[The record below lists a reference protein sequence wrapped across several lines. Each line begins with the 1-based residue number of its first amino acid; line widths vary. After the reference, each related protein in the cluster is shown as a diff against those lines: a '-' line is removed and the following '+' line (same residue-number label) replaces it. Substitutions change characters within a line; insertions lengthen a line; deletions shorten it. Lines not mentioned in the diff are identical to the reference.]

1 MPVNVAGGL
10 KSKRPPD
17 RGERGLEH
25 AMAAVQLNAVAGE
38 LQLRNAG
45 RAAVHD
51 LGGFAI
57 ANYVTV
63 LERRTR

>member
-1 MPVNVAGGL
+1 
-10 KSKRPPD
+10 
-17 RGERGLEH
+17 
-25 AMAAVQLNAVAGE
+25 MAAVQLNAVAGE